1 MLTLTTLKFEQHNY
15 KLQVVKGKFRG
26 LERKFYLM
34 DSFTLLTN
42 KVRFE
47 QKFRCS
53 ETCWANL

>member
-1 MLTLTTLKFEQHNY
+1 MLTLTTLKFEQHISY
-15 KLQVVKGKFRG
+15 IVKSKFRG

-47 QKFRCS
+47 
-53 ETCWANL
+53 

>member
-1 MLTLTTLKFEQHNY
+1 MLTLTTLKFEQHISY
-15 KLQVVKGKFRG
+15 TVQGKFRG